1 VALTQTN
8 EIARCGRY
16 RLVLIVALLAL
27 LGLVVS
33 HHGPM
38 PEGAHGMEMGAICL
52 AVLGGGLGLA
62 LCLAQAT
69 RRPRPVSH
77 PGPCTV
83 VLRPP
88 VAVALPRAGPELRT
102 VVLRR

>member
-1 VALTQTN
+1 VALTRTN

-16 RLVLIVALLAL
+16 RLVVIVALLAL

-62 LCLAQAT
+62 LCLAQAP

-77 PGPCTV
+77 LRPLTV

-88 VAVALPRAGPELRT
+88 VAAALPRAGPELRT